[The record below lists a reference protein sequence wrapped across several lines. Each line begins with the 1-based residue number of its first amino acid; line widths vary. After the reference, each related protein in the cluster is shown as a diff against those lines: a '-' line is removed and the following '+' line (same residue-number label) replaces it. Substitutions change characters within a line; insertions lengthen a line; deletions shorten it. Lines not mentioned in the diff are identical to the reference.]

1 MKKNI
6 IKSLLLCS
14 ASLVAFSASGCG
26 KNSKITDNT
35 IYFWHTFGQTITKNI
50 QTQID
55 EFEKIIKETEGVDIN
70 IELVAK
76 SNYDTINDAINKGFS
91 TANVPTLAV
100 AYPDHV
106 ADYIKAEGSESGK
119 YVVNLQDFIDSD
131 ELGFGKESWE
141 PSKEGISDFV
151 SSWIDEGKHF
161 TKEGMYCFPYLK
173 SSEVMFYN
181 LTVLRRV
188 MPLHDSSIVGDDAIK
203 EYMNNLSWDGFID
216 LCETIWKNKDKA
228 TSALVYPAFYDSDS
242 NLFIS
247 QLMQSNIGFS
257 SVKDGKGVI
266 DFKEGENRTKAEAL
280 VSKLADAYNN
290 HLLTTKGVTT
300 TYGSD
305 SFKKGE
311 SIFSIGSSGGSGYNF
326 STEFDIGVCKVPALN
341 NNPLYVSQGVSLAI
355 LNSPKYSKT
364 ENEFKTKYAWKLV
377 KYLTGAEN
385 NATLCFK
392 GSEGYMPVRESAY
405 TTDIALDFLSNPDYG
420 TYGDTANVVRNDIA
434 DKYFSTACFPGS
446 AVLREEVGNL
456 ITSALK
462 GTDVSSAF
470 DTAINN
476 ALLKF

>member
-1 MKKNI
+1 M
-6 IKSLLLCS
+6 
-14 ASLVAFSASGCG
+14 
-26 KNSKITDNT
+26 
-35 IYFWHTFGQTITKNI
+35 
-50 QTQID
+50 
-55 EFEKIIKETEGVDIN
+55 
-70 IELVAK
+70 
-76 SNYDTINDAINKGFS
+76 
-91 TANVPTLAV
+91 
-100 AYPDHV
+100 
-106 ADYIKAEGSESGK
+106 
-119 YVVNLQDFIDSD
+119 VNLQDFIDSD

-188 MPLHDSSIVGDDAIK
+188 MPLHDSSVVGDDSIK

-216 LCETIWKNKDKA
+216 LCETIWKNKDQA